1 MTLSALGAKLRHFL
15 PKTASGSLAKSIGS
29 FCAPLGLVHGLLL
42 LKTVF
47 YSTKMK
53 DYINH

>member
-1 MTLSALGAKLRHFL
+1 MTLSAPGAKLPHFL

-29 FCAPLGLVHGLLL
+29 FCAPLGLLHGLLL